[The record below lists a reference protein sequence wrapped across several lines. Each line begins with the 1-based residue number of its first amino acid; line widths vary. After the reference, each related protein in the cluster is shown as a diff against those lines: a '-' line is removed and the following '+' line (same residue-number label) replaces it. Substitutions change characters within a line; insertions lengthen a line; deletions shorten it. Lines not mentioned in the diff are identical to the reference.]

1 MEVNVGWG
9 FMKNI
14 PISDEIR
21 RFILS
26 NIPSV
31 PHLEALL
38 LMRSEHEHQWSISEL
53 AKRLFI
59 NEQVTQAIVEDLQ
72 TAGVVKKVG
81 KKPSLYQYYT
91 SYDELKK
98 LVDNLAITYSSS
110 LIEVTNLI
118 HSNMDHKAVKFAN
131 AFMWRKK

>member
-1 MEVNVGWG
+1 
-9 FMKNI
+9 MKNI
-14 PISDEIR
+14 PISDEVR
-21 RFILS
+21 RFIIS

-38 LMRSEHEHQWSISEL
+38 LMRSEPNHQWSISEL

-59 NEQVTQAIVEDLQ
+59 NEQVTQAVIDHLQ
-72 TAGVVKKVG
+72 TAGVIQKANENA
-81 KKPSLYQYYT
+81 YQYYT
-91 SYDELKK
+91 PNEELKK
-98 LVDNLAITYSSS
+98 LIDNLAMTYSSS

-131 AFMWRKK
+131 AFIWRKN

>member
-1 MEVNVGWG
+1 M
-9 FMKNI
+9 MKNI
-14 PISDEIR
+14 PISDEVR

-38 LMRSEHEHQWSISEL
+38 LMRSEPDHQWSISEL

-59 NEQVTQAIVEDLQ
+59 NEQVTQAILDHLK
-72 TAGVVKKVG
+72 TAGVATEVG
-81 KKPSLYQYYT
+81 EHPALYQYNT
-91 SYDELKK
+91 PYDELKK
-98 LVDNLAITYSSS
+98 LIDNLAMTYSAS

-118 HSNMDHKAVKFAN
+118 HSNVDHKAIKFAN
-131 AFMWRKK
+131 AFIWRKK